1 MDQYLTAKA
10 QKARWWEIPAVVF
23 SSLLGI
29 VGVKACIET
38 FDPQEPLVWLTASL
52 LVMGIILLP
61 LFFALRARLRRGT
74 ARKIARAL
82 ARRREPSVPLA
93 ELDKLTG
100 VRDAEIKIRKLT
112 NKGFLQYIYLDEKN
126 FCAWLDMEDPVAPET
141 KPVSEPAPAGPEDE
155 YAGTLREI
163 RRLNDEIADEAVSAR
178 IDRLEIVTA
187 SIFSVIR
194 EQPEKAGAARKFL
207 NYYLPTTLKLLESYS
222 LMERQSY
229 QGENIQ
235 ASRRN
240 IEEIL
245 EKLVYAVEQQQ
256 DRLFKADALD
266 IEAEIQ
272 ALDTMLHIDG
282 LTQQQGLRM

>member
-1 MDQYLTAKA
+1 MG
-10 QKARWWEIPAVVF
+10 
-23 SSLLGI
+23 S
-29 VGVKACIET
+29 
-38 FDPQEPLVWLTASL
+38 EP
-52 LVMGIILLP
+52 
-61 LFFALRARLRRGT
+61 
-74 ARKIARAL
+74 
-82 ARRREPSVPLA
+82 E
-93 ELDKLTG
+93 
-100 VRDAEIKIRKLT
+100 
-112 NKGFLQYIYLDEKN
+112 
-126 FCAWLDMEDPVAPET
+126 
-141 KPVSEPAPAGPEDE
+141 PVSEPVPAMPEDE
-155 YAGTLREI
+155 YARTLREI
-163 RRLNDEIADEAVSAR
+163 RRMNDEIADEAVSAR